1 MITRAE
7 PAMARRDREA
17 TARDLPQVVQLLG
30 LVLVAGG
37 SLTEAVRHVAAALP
51 GPGTEPLARADAR
64 LGVGMVPI
72 VDVVRRL
79 GIDLARDARAQVED
93 RARTVGVRAAL
104 PLGLCLLPAFLL
116 IGIVPVIGAAL
127 QSLVW

>member
-1 MITRAE
+1 MTCPRWFNCSDSSLSQEVRSLRRFVTLPPRCPAREPSRSLGQMHGSVWGWRRSTCGTPCHVPRATSGWAA
-7 PAMARRDREA
+7 PWY
-17 TARDLPQVVQLLG
+17 
-30 LVLVAGG
+30 
-37 SLTEAVRHVAAALP
+37 VRKAP
-51 GPGTEPLARADAR
+51 GY
-64 LGVGMVPI
+64 
-72 VDVVRRL
+72 
-79 GIDLARDARAQVED
+79 LARDARAQVED